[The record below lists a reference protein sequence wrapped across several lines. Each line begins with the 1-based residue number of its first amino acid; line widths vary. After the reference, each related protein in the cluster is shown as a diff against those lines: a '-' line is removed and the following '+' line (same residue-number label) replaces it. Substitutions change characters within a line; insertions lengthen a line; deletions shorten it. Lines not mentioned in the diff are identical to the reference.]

1 METIYCAACGVQMSS
16 EALACPQCGHPTSNQ
31 APNAVM
37 LNSNPDLIGPLLVT
51 ASPSI
56 GFGDAVRS
64 YFKNYATFSGRARR
78 SEFWFAYLFQALVQ
92 FPIYL
97 FLLISGDGGSGGL
110 FVLAS
115 AMYLVAVL
123 GLFIPLLA
131 VTSRRL
137 HDAGQS
143 FGYYFMVLIP
153 IAGSIIVLLKF
164 AEEGTQGTNRFGP
177 SPKFS

>member
-51 ASPSI
+51 ASPSM

-64 YFKNYATFSGRARR
+64 LFKNYATFSGRARR

-92 FPIYL
+92 SPIFL
-97 FLLISGDGGSGGL
+97 FQSIAQESGSSGVEALGA
-110 FVLAS
+110 VI
-115 AMYLVAVL
+115 YLVAAL
-123 GLFIPLLA
+123 GLLIPVLA

-137 HDAGQS
+137 HDAGKS
-143 FGYYFMVLIP
+143 FGYYLMFLIP
-153 IAGSIIVLLKF
+153 FAGPIILIVKL
-164 AEEGTQGTNRFGP
+164 AEEGTQGANRFGP